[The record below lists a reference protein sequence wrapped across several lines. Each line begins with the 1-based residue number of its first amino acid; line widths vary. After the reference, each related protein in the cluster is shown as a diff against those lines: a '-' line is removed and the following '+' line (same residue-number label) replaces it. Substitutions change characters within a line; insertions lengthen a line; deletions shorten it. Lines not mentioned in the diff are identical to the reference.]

1 MNNPSQILT
10 PDAFN
15 RRTFLKKTSTAVA
28 SGALI
33 GSLSAERF
41 AHAAGNT
48 DEIKI
53 ALVGCGGRGSGACGQ
68 ALSTYVQGPVKLVAM
83 ADIHPDRLETS
94 LHNLEKTHGAR
105 VDVPPERQFIGF
117 DAFKKA

>member
-1 MNNPSQILT
+1 MNNPTQILT
-10 PDAFN
+10 PDAVN
-15 RRTFLKKTSTAVA
+15 RRGFLKKTSTAIA
-28 SGALI
+28 GGAII

-68 ALSTYVQGPVKLVAM
+68 ALSTYALGPVKLVAM
-83 ADIHPDRLETS
+83 ADIHPDRLKTS
-94 LHNLEKTHGAR
+94 LSNLQKTHGAR
-105 VDVPPERQFIGF
+105 VDVPEER
-117 DAFKKA
+117 